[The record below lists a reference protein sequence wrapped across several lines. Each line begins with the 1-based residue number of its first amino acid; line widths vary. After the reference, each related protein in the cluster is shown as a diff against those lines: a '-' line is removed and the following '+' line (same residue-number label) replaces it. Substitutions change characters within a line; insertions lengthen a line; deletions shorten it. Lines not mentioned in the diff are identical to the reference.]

1 MASNSEETEKRA
13 LMNDSAMDLMGSL
26 LKNEDSL
33 NYTSLMKMANKLLK
47 NETLMELVGDI
58 GLSTSESDE
67 ELDSYQGEDQELYR
81 LQKQVENMHKEL
93 EKTKQEL
100 AILKKQDTSIIS
112 LGMKVIKAANQ
123 DLKKGLNILT
133 GVEKRLK

>member
-13 LMNDSAMDLMGSL
+13 LKNDSAMDLMGSL

-33 NYTSLMKMANKLLK
+33 NYTSLMKMANKLLQD
-47 NETLMELVGDI
+47 ETLMELVGDI

-67 ELDSYQGEDQELYR
+67 ELESYQGEDQELYR
-81 LQKQVENMHKEL
+81 LQKQIENMHKEL
-93 EKTKQEL
+93 EKTKQKL

-123 DLKKGLNILT
+123 DLKKGLNILM

>member
-47 NETLMELVGDI
+47 DETLMELVGDI

-123 DLKKGLNILT
+123 DLKKGLNILM

>member
-13 LMNDSAMDLMGSL
+13 LKNDSAMDLMGSL

-33 NYTSLMKMANKLLK
+33 NYTSLMKMANKLLQD
-47 NETLMELVGDI
+47 ETLMELVGDI

-67 ELDSYQGEDQELYR
+67 ELESYQGEDQELYR
-81 LQKQVENMHKEL
+81 LQKQIENMHKEL

-123 DLKKGLNILT
+123 DLKKGLNILM

>member
-47 NETLMELVGDI
+47 DETLMELVGDI

>member
-13 LMNDSAMDLMGSL
+13 LMNDSAKDLMGSL

-47 NETLMELVGDI
+47 DETLMELVGDI

-67 ELDSYQGEDQELYR
+67 KLESYQGEDQELYR
-81 LQKQVENMHKEL
+81 LQKQIEHMHKEL

-123 DLKKGLNILT
+123 DLKKGLNILM

>member
-1 MASNSEETEKRA
+1 MARNSEETEKRA

-47 NETLMELVGDI
+47 DETLMELVGDI

-67 ELDSYQGEDQELYR
+67 ELESYQGEDQELYR
-81 LQKQVENMHKEL
+81 LQKQIEHMHKEL
-93 EKTKQEL
+93 EKTNQEL

-123 DLKKGLNILT
+123 DLKKGLNILM